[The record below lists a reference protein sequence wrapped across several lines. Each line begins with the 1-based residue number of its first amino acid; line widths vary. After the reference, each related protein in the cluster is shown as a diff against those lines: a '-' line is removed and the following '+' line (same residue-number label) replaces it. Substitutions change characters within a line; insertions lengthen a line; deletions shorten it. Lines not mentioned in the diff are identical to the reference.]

1 MQLHNI
7 NEVGI
12 PKPQYQTILDGREEQ
27 HAEESDVDGEY
38 MSASSDEE
46 KMAVNGYYQDSDS
59 EDTETYFTPPSSL
72 NHPTSDPCH
81 PEAFN
86 KEDLVLNGTKAEV
99 VEERQ
104 EEKDKCD
111 DDDDDDDDEVVE
123 VKDCE
128 EESPKVTCETDG
140 RSSKITAKTGRGIY
154 TMYGNCMIESH
165 DFLTVQDVVEPP
177 SKHTKGKPYKSRH
190 GKVYYVS
197 DVSIM
202 LLNKL

>member
-27 HAEESDVDGEY
+27 HAGESDVNSEY
-38 MSASSDEE
+38 ISASSVEE
-46 KMAVNGYYQDSDS
+46 EMAVNGNYQDSNS
-59 EDTETYFTPPSSL
+59 EDTDTYFTPPSSL

-86 KEDLVLNGTKAEV
+86 KEELVLNGTKTEV

-104 EEKDKCD
+104 EEKNKC
-111 DDDDDDDDEVVE
+111 DDDDDEVVE

-154 TMYGNCMIESH
+154 IMYGYCMIQSH
-165 DFLTVQDVVEPP
+165 DFLTVQDVAEPP
-177 SKHTKGKPYKSRH
+177 PNQAEGKACKSSH
-190 GKVYYVS
+190 ATVYYVS
-197 DVSIM
+197 DVSTV
-202 LLNKL
+202 LCYSTNYS

>member
-7 NEVGI
+7 NDVSI

-27 HAEESDVDGEY
+27 HAEESDVNSEY
-38 MSASSDEE
+38 ISASSVEE
-46 KMAVNGYYQDSDS
+46 EMAVNGNYQDSDS
-59 EDTETYFTPPSSL
+59 EGTNIMPLTSL
-72 NHPTSDPCH
+72 NHLTSGPCLS
-81 PEAFN
+81 
-86 KEDLVLNGTKAEV
+86 LVLNGTETEV

-111 DDDDDDDDEVVE
+111 DNDE

-140 RSSKITAKTGRGIY
+140 RSTKITVKTGRGIY

-165 DFLTVQDVVEPP
+165 NFLIVQDVAEPP
-177 SKHTKGKPYKSRH
+177 SKHAKGKSYKSRH

>member
-27 HAEESDVDGEY
+27 HAEESDVNSEY
-38 MSASSDEE
+38 ISASSDEE

-59 EDTETYFTPPSSL
+59 EDTDTYFTPPSSL
-72 NHPTSDPCH
+72 NHPTSGPCH

-86 KEDLVLNGTKAEV
+86 KEELVLNGTKTEV

-104 EEKDKCD
+104 EEKDKC
-111 DDDDDDDDEVVE
+111 DDDDDDDEVVE

-154 TMYGNCMIESH
+154 AMYGYCMIESH
-165 DFLTVQDVVEPP
+165 DFLTVQDVVEPSP
-177 SKHTKGKPYKSRH
+177 NQAEGKACNSSLA
-190 GKVYYVS
+190 KVRYVS

>member
-12 PKPQYQTILDGREEQ
+12 PKPQFQTVLNGREEQ
-27 HAEESDVDGEY
+27 HAGESDVNSEY
-38 MSASSDEE
+38 ISASSVEE
-46 KMAVNGYYQDSDS
+46 EMAVNGNYQDSDS

-72 NHPTSDPCH
+72 NHPTSGPCH

-86 KEDLVLNGTKAEV
+86 KEELVLNGTKTEV

-104 EEKDKCD
+104 EEKDKC
-111 DDDDDDDDEVVE
+111 DDDDDEVVE

-165 DFLTVQDVVEPP
+165 DFLTVQDVAEPP
-177 SKHTKGKPYKSRH
+177 PKHAKGKPCKSSH
-190 GKVYYVS
+190 PKVCYVS